1 MLNIQIDQALI
12 DRMVEEAL
20 TECADLNFAGDTRR
34 LRQSIT
40 QGHCEYC
47 QQLNACLARRVGEY
61 LGRVDRTVRAI
72 YQYEPVE
79 PIDEGGFQ
87 PISVTRPEENF
98 VGVNL
103 IVWVERKSAALSAL
117 LETLEA
123 AISASQL
130 VVHCADATPSCYA
143 LEVKL
148 VSDLDVQESRGLGLL
163 VKHRYLRSHSIW
175 TQPARPESA
184 ESLPEA
190 VNQDESLLLPD
201 LFDPEFIPEGRL
213 LEHAQSIENIPPAE
227 RGALEHH
234 LTELKVILIRR
245 LISDQLAYINI
256 AKRWFSIAD
265 LKRIHRRK
273 IGLGKI
279 GGKAAGMLLA
289 ANILYELGDDDLR
302 SRLQV
307 PESYFIGSDV
317 MYIYMAMNGLM
328 YWNDQKYK
336 PEHQIRDEYPLIK
349 QQFQAG
355 RFPPEVLIELKG
367 LLERLGN
374 TPIIVRSSSQLEDN
388 LGTSFAGKYNSYF
401 CPNQGSPIENLAALT
416 QAIARTY
423 ASTLKPEALLYR
435 RSKGLQDY
443 DERMA
448 ILIQAV
454 QGEQFGRYYLPH
466 AAGVAF
472 SRNLYRWS
480 PDIRKEDGFA
490 RLVWGLGTRA
500 VERVGDDYPRLVAL
514 SHPTLQPDDAP
525 EAIRHYSQRYVDL
538 IDLQDNAFVT
548 LPVAEVLTPYYPPLR
563 LLTQLEKEG
572 FFSTPRMRVSEADIP
587 RLAFTFD
594 ELLRRTDFAQSLS
607 RILRLLEENY
617 HSAVDMEFT
626 LHIPDPRALN
636 PQVAISLLQCRPQ
649 SHFKGDQAVHL
660 PEDIPV
666 EDIIFRTH
674 FMVPQGHL
682 ANVRYVLFVP
692 AEAYFALPSLKDRQD
707 VSKIV
712 SALNARLGG
721 KTFICVGP
729 GRWGSVNPDLGVLV
743 SYADINN
750 AGALVELSGKGVG
763 PAPEPSL
770 GTHFFQDLM
779 EAQIYPL
786 AIPLDEKNIIFNRE
800 FFYATENS
808 LTDYVDV
815 NEPIARSLRLI
826 DVAVI
831 RPGYHLEL
839 IMDDEKGQAVAYLA
853 ADR

>member
-1 MLNIQIDQALI
+1 MFNIQIDQALI
-12 DRMVEEAL
+12 DKMVEEAL
-20 TECADLNFAGDTRR
+20 TECADLNFAGDTHR

-79 PIDEGGFQ
+79 AIDEGDFQ
-87 PISVTRPEENF
+87 PISVPPPEENF

-123 AISASQL
+123 ALSASK
-130 VVHCADATPSCYA
+130 VIVHCADATPSCFA
-143 LEVKL
+143 LDVKL
-148 VSDLDVQESRGLGLL
+148 VSDLEVQEGRGLGLL
-163 VKHRYLRSHSIW
+163 IKHRYLRSHPIW
-175 TQPARPESA
+175 TRPAEPESA
-184 ESLPEA
+184 EKVAQTIQP
-190 VNQDESLLLPD
+190 DESILLPD

-213 LEHAQSIENIPPAE
+213 LEHAQSIENIPPTE
-227 RGALEHH
+227 RGVLEHH

-245 LISDQLAYINI
+245 LISDQLTYINV

-289 ANILYELGDDDLR
+289 ANILYELGDDELR
-302 SRLQV
+302 SSLQV
-307 PESYFIGSDV
+307 PESFFIGSDV

-336 PEHQIRDEYPLIK
+336 PERQIRDEYPLIK

-367 LLERLGN
+367 LLERVGN

-388 LGTSFAGKYNSYF
+388 LGTSFAGKYDSYF
-401 CPNQGSPIENLAALT
+401 CPNQGSPQENLFALT

-435 RSKGLQDY
+435 RSKNLQDY

-448 ILIQAV
+448 ILIQTV
-454 QGEQFGRYYLPH
+454 QGEQFGRYFLPH
-466 AAGVAF
+466 GAGVAF

-500 VERVGDDYPRLVAL
+500 VERVGDDYPRLIAL
-514 SHPTLQPDDAP
+514 SHPTLQPDDSA
-525 EAIRHYSQRYVDL
+525 EAIRHYSQRYVDV
-538 IDLQDNAFVT
+538 IDLQENAFVT
-548 LPVAEVLTPYYPPLR
+548 LPVAEVLTPYYPLLR
-563 LLTQLEKEG
+563 LLTQLEKDSY
-572 FFSTPRMRVSEADIP
+572 FSTPRMRVSESDIP

-594 ELLRRTDFAQSLS
+594 ELLRRTNFAQSLS
-607 RILRLLEENY
+607 RILRMLEENY
-617 HSAVDMEFT
+617 HAAVDMEFT
-626 LHIPDPRALN
+626 LHIPDPKALN
-636 PQVAISLLQCRPQ
+636 PKIVITLLQCRAQ
-649 SHFKGDQAVHL
+649 SHLKGDQAVHL

-674 FMVPQGHL
+674 FMVPQGYL
-682 ANVRYVLFVP
+682 PNLKYVLFVP
-692 AEAYFALPSLKDRQD
+692 AEAYFSLPSLSDRQELGNL
-707 VSKIV
+707 I
-712 SALNARLGG
+712 SALNARLGE

-729 GRWGSVNPDLGVLV
+729 GRWGSVNPDLGVFV
-743 SYADINN
+743 SYADIDN
-750 AGALVELSGKGVG
+750 AAALVELSGKGVG

-800 FFYATENS
+800 FFYASADNLAEF
-808 LTDYVDV
+808 VDARQPV
-815 NEPIARSLRLI
+815 ARSLRLI
-826 DVAVI
+826 EVAAY

-839 IMDDEKGQAVAYLA
+839 VMDDERGQAVAYLA
-853 ADR
+853 ADK